1 MVVANFDLL
10 QCPQASRRGERNE
23 GIIFY
28 IHYLKSDSPA
38 AASVSCILIFISS
51 HQGLLC
57 PMWVYSLPRSY
68 WRRPFTHCCYS
79 KKTPVK
85 ICTLNVRA
93 CSAMRKFV
101 YDQDS
106 HLQKWDNN
114 PREYYFVTSNLGGL
128 IQFLN
133 SFIIEKTGN
142 QSCHIIK

>member
-1 MVVANFDLL
+1 VVVANFDLL

-28 IHYLKSDSPA
+28 IQYLKSDSPA

-79 KKTPVK
+79 KKNTCEDIVQLMCAPVQ
-85 ICTLNVRA
+85 L
-93 CSAMRKFV
+93 
-101 YDQDS
+101 
-106 HLQKWDNN
+106 
-114 PREYYFVTSNLGGL
+114 
-128 IQFLN
+128 
-133 SFIIEKTGN
+133 
-142 QSCHIIK
+142 